1 MAIAAQG
8 TVLAIESSTPA
19 TFTTIGEVLSWSGP
33 NQSFTVL
40 DPTSIA
46 DSLKRKAVGLL
57 NAGSVSM
64 DLHLNYGDAGQDRVR
79 TNFAAKTRTNWKI
92 TIPAG
97 SLGGGSS
104 SSETVLT
111 FTGYITS
118 LSLGGR
124 MDALATCSLNIE
136 LDSVITEA

>member
-33 NQSFTVL
+33 NQSLTVL
-40 DPTSIA
+40 DPTSIG
-46 DSLKRKAVGLL
+46 DTIKRTAVGLL
-57 NAGSVSM
+57 DPGSITM
-64 DLHLNYGDAGQDRVR
+64 DLHLNYGDAGQDRVE
-79 TNFAAKTRTNWKI
+79 TNFAAKTRTNFKI

-111 FTGYITS
+111 FAGYITS
-118 LSLGGR
+118 LGIGGR
-124 MDALATCSLNIE
+124 MDSLASRSLTIE
-136 LDSVITEA
+136 LDTLITAA

>member
-33 NQSFTVL
+33 NQTYTVL

-46 DSLKRKAVGLL
+46 DTLKRKAVGLL

-64 DLHLNYGDAGQDRVR
+64 DLNLNYGDAGQDRVR
-79 TNFAAKTRTNWKI
+79 VNFAAKTRTNFKI
-92 TIPAG
+92 TVPAG
-97 SLGGGSS
+97 NLGGGSS

-111 FTGYITS
+111 FTGYITN

-124 MDALATCSLNIE
+124 MDALASGSLTIE